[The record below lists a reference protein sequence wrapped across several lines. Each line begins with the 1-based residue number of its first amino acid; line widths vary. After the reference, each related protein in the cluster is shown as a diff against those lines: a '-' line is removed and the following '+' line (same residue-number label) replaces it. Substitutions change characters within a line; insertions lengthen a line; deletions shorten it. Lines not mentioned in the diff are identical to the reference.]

1 LNVNATAAGR
11 RVVAEEPGLQMTA
24 AAVDLSDFALW
35 RNGFPDELF
44 ADLRRSTPLFRHSL
58 TPGVARLFSE
68 TGRRDFWVA
77 TKHRHAVRLHRDAES
92 FTAVDGPLIQ
102 PVGMFSSYPTIINMD
117 PPDLNKRRK
126 LISNAFNPR
135 AIAKLEDGIRAR
147 AARMIDQLLA
157 EDGGDWISDV
167 ADALP
172 MTVIGDIIGIPE
184 SDRPRIFDSL
194 DRILKA
200 GSPEERL
207 TRQDEIDLYATIF
220 GYAMELTAEKRR
232 NPADDIWS
240 TLASAV
246 ITGEDGED
254 FSLPTN
260 ELEFFFF
267 VLTFAGSDTTKNALA
282 IGLQAFVANP
292 EQMERYREQEALR
305 SSAVEEVLRWAS
317 PVAYWTRTAKVDV
330 EMDGQHIP
338 QGDRVVSMLRS
349 ANRDEEVFRSPFTF
363 DIGRQPNPHVA
374 FGGGGPHHCLGAMLA
389 RAELRAVFDE
399 LLLRCDDIEIG
410 PAKVAYPNLTTN
422 MSIYDEMAISLT
434 KRSS

>member
-1 LNVNATAAGR
+1 
-11 RVVAEEPGLQMTA
+11 MTA

-35 RNGFPDELF
+35 RNGFPDDLF
-44 ADLRRSTPLFRHSL
+44 AELRHTRPLFRHDL
-58 TPGVARLFSE
+58 TPGVTRLFSE
-68 TGRRDFWVA
+68 TVRREFWVA
-77 TKHRHAVRLHRDAES
+77 TKHRHAVRLHRDTES

-102 PVGMFSSYPTIINMD
+102 PVGLFSSYPTIINMD
-117 PPDLNKRRK
+117 PPGLNKRRK

-147 AARMIDQLLA
+147 AARMIDHLLA
-157 EDGGDWISDV
+157 EGGGDWIEDV

-184 SDRPRIFDSL
+184 EDRPRIFDCL

-200 GSPEERL
+200 RSPEAQL
-207 TRQDEIDLYATIF
+207 SRQQEIDLYATIF
-220 GYAMELTAEKRR
+220 GYAMELTADKRR

-246 ITGEDGED
+246 ITGEDGEQ

-267 VLTFAGSDTTKNALA
+267 VLAFAGSDTTKNALA
-282 IGLQAFVANP
+282 TGLRAFVENP
-292 EQMERYREQEALR
+292 EQIERYRRQEAVR
-305 SSAVEEVLRWAS
+305 PSAVEEVLRWAS

-330 EMDGQHIP
+330 EMDGQHIA
-338 QGDRVVSMLRS
+338 QGERVVSMLRS
-349 ANRDEEVFRSPFTF
+349 ANRDEEVFSSPFTF
-363 DIGRQPNPHVA
+363 DIGRQPNPQVA

-399 LLLRCDDIEIG
+399 LLLRCDDIALG
-410 PAKVAYPNLTTN
+410 PAKVAYPNLLTN

-434 KRSS
+434 ERR

>member
-1 LNVNATAAGR
+1 MVWYPN
-11 RVVAEEPGLQMTA
+11 EPGFQMTA

-44 ADLRRSTPLFRHSL
+44 TELRRARPIFRHDL
-58 TPGVARLFSE
+58 TPGVAE
-68 TGRRDFWVA
+68 TVQREFWVA
-77 TKHRHAVRLHRDAES
+77 TKHRHAVRLHRDTES

-102 PVGMFSSYPTIINMD
+102 PVGLFSSYPTIINMD
-117 PPDLNKRRK
+117 PPGLNKRRK

-147 AARMIDQLLA
+147 AARMIDGLLA
-157 EDGGDWISDV
+157 EGGGDWIEDV

-184 SDRPRIFDSL
+184 SDRPRIFDGL

-200 GSPEERL
+200 NSPGARLSRQEEV
-207 TRQDEIDLYATIF
+207 ELYAAIF
-220 GYAMELTAEKRR
+220 GYAMELTADKRR

-246 ITGEDGED
+246 ITGEDGEQ
-254 FSLPTN
+254 FSLPAS

-267 VLTFAGSDTTKNALA
+267 VLAFAGSDTTKNAMA
-282 IGLQAFVANP
+282 TGLQAFVENP
-292 EQMERYREQEALR
+292 EQIERYRAQEALR
-305 SSAVEEVLRWAS
+305 SSAIEEVLRWAS

-330 EMDGQHIP
+330 EMDGLQIAR
-338 QGDRVVSMLRS
+338 GERVVSMLRS
-349 ANRDEEVFRSPFTF
+349 ANRDEEVFPAPFAF
-363 DIGRQPNPHVA
+363 DIGRQPNPQVA

-399 LLLRCDDIEIG
+399 LLLRCDDIALG
-410 PAKVAYPNLTTN
+410 PAKVAYPNLLTN

-434 KRSS
+434 ERRQAG

>member
-1 LNVNATAAGR
+1 
-11 RVVAEEPGLQMTA
+11 MTA
-24 AAVDLSDFALW
+24 AAVDLSDFTLW
-35 RNGFPDELF
+35 RNGFPDDLF
-44 ADLRRSTPLFRHSL
+44 TELRRTKPLFRHGL
-58 TPGVARLFSE
+58 TPGVAK
-68 TGRRDFWVA
+68 TVRRDFWVT
-77 TKHRHAVRLHRDAES
+77 TKHRHAVRLHRDADS

-102 PVGMFSSYPTIINMD
+102 PVDMFSSYPTIINMD
-117 PPDLNKRRK
+117 PPGLNRRRK

-147 AARMIDQLLA
+147 AARMIDRLLA
-157 EDGGDWISDV
+157 DGGGDWIDDV

-200 GSPEERL
+200 RSPDGRPGRQEE
-207 TRQDEIDLYATIF
+207 TDLYATIF

-246 ITGEDGED
+246 ITGDDGEE
-254 FSLPTN
+254 FRLPAN
-260 ELEFFFF
+260 ELAFFFF

-282 IGLQAFVANP
+282 IGLQTFVANP
-292 EQMERYREQEALR
+292 EQIDRYREDEALR
-305 SSAVEEVLRWAS
+305 PTAVEEVLRWAS

-330 EMDGQHIP
+330 EMDGVRIP

-349 ANRDEEVFRSPFTF
+349 ANRDEEIFESPFTF
-363 DIGRQPNPHVA
+363 DIARQPNPHVA

-389 RAELRAVFDE
+389 RAEIRAVFDE
-399 LLLRCDDIEIG
+399 LLLRCDNIAVG
-410 PAKVAYPNLTTN
+410 PAQVAYPNLITN
-422 MSIYDEMAISLT
+422 MSIYDEMAISV
-434 KRSS
+434 KAAPAR

>member
-1 LNVNATAAGR
+1 
-11 RVVAEEPGLQMTA
+11 LQMTA
-24 AAVDLSDFALW
+24 AAVDLSDLSLW
-35 RNGFPDELF
+35 CNGFPDELF
-44 ADLRRSTPLFRHSL
+44 ADLRRSRPLFRHRV
-58 TPGVARLFSE
+58 TPGVTRLFSE
-68 TGRRDFWVA
+68 TVRRDFWVT
-77 TKHRHAVRLHRDAES
+77 TKHRHAVRLHRDVDS

-117 PPDLNKRRK
+117 PPGLNKRRK

-135 AIAKLEDGIRAR
+135 AIARLEDGIRAR

-157 EDGGDWISDV
+157 KGGGDWIEDV

-184 SDRPRIFDSL
+184 SDRPRIFDGL

-200 GSPEERL
+200 NAAGARL
-207 TRQDEIDLYATIF
+207 CRQDYTDLYATIF

-246 ITGEDGED
+246 ITGEDGEE
-254 FSLPTN
+254 FSLPEN

-282 IGLQAFVANP
+282 TGLQAFVANP
-292 EQMERYREQEALR
+292 EQMESFREQEALR
-305 SSAVEEVLRWAS
+305 PSAVEEVLRWAS

-349 ANRDEEVFRSPFTF
+349 ANRDEEVFPAPFTF
-363 DIGRQPNPHVA
+363 DIARQPNPHVA

-422 MSIYDEMAISLT
+422 MSIYDQMAISLT
-434 KRSS
+434 ERR

>member
-1 LNVNATAAGR
+1 
-11 RVVAEEPGLQMTA
+11 MTA
-24 AAVDLSDFALW
+24 GSVDLSDFALW

-44 ADLRRSTPLFRHSL
+44 TELRRSRPIFRHDL
-58 TPGVARLFSE
+58 TPGVAR
-68 TGRRDFWVA
+68 TVQRQFWVT
-77 TKHRHAVRLHRDAES
+77 TKHRHAVRLHRDVES

-117 PPDLNKRRK
+117 PPGLNKRRK

-147 AARMIDQLLA
+147 AARMIDRLLV
-157 EDGGDWISDV
+157 EGGGDWIEDV

-184 SDRPRIFDSL
+184 DDRPRIFDGL

-200 GSPEERL
+200 NSPEVQL
-207 TRQDEIDLYATIF
+207 SRQDETDLYANIF
-220 GYAMELTAEKRR
+220 GYAMDLTAEKRR
-232 NPADDIWS
+232 NPTDDIWS
-240 TLASAV
+240 TLATAV
-246 ITGEDGED
+246 ITGEDGD
-254 FSLPTN
+254 HFSLPPH

-267 VLTFAGSDTTKNALA
+267 VLAFAGSDTTKNALA

-292 EQMERYREQEALR
+292 EQIERYREQEALR
-305 SSAVEEVLRWAS
+305 PSAIEEVLRWAS

-330 EMDGQHIP
+330 EMDGQRIAK
-338 QGDRVVSMLRS
+338 GERVVSMLRS
-349 ANRDEEVFRSPFTF
+349 ANRDEEVFESPFTF
-363 DIGRQPNPHVA
+363 DIGRQPNPQVA

-399 LLLRCDDIEIG
+399 LLLRCDDIALG

-422 MSIYDEMAISLT
+422 MSIYDEMPISLAG
-434 KRSS
+434 RST